1 MGISNIIFAN
11 NNMKRPVLKGES
23 PNSVAISILDND
35 PKISNRLS
43 KHMKKH
49 RKKQLLKKINLQT
62 QQFPIIR
69 SNREQFVY
77 RLYLPQTQFPK
88 EVDFRM
94 SLKTYF
100 ITQYNSV
107 KVILRNCV
115 DVNDEEETTWQS
127 LALVKHP
134 FEKVPRLPQ
143 LKKFYNKEE
152 KQNHVEI
159 VPVNLIEPYQISN
172 TIRDAV
178 GEDNDVLRARPGRE
192 LRRTVRARRQR
203 QEE

>member
-1 MGISNIIFAN
+1 M
-11 NNMKRPVLKGES
+11 
-23 PNSVAISILDND
+23 
-35 PKISNRLS
+35 
-43 KHMKKH
+43 
-49 RKKQLLKKINLQT
+49 
-62 QQFPIIR
+62 
-69 SNREQFVY
+69 
-77 RLYLPQTQFPK
+77 
-88 EVDFRM
+88 
-94 SLKTYF
+94 
-100 ITQYNSV
+100 
-107 KVILRNCV
+107 
-115 DVNDEEETTWQS
+115 
-127 LALVKHP
+127 KHP

-192 LRRTVRARRQR
+192 LRRTARARRQR